1 MKYVKKYV
9 ILYMIQRDMG
19 FSEGEVLLAAS
30 FGNTCDPGW
39 EYE

>member
-9 ILYMIQRDMG
+9 ILYMMKRPMG
-19 FSEGEVLLAAS
+19 FQEGEVLLAAP
-30 FGNTCDPGW
+30 FWDTCDPGW

>member
-19 FSEGEVLLAAS
+19 FQKGKVLLAAS
-30 FGNTCDPGW
+30 FGNTCDPG
-39 EYE
+39 